1 MTIGSLYTK
10 GVATVRRDASAEE
23 AARLM
28 REQRTEALK
37 TEDPFRDEFAA

>member
-10 GVATVRRDASAEE
+10 SVAKMRRDASAEE

-28 REQRTEALK
+28 REQRTEVLK
-37 TEDPFRDEFAA
+37 TEDLSRDEFAT